1 MVHQLKKL
9 HPYAY
14 TPWVRVRV
22 KLAFCTFDQ
31 LEEFIKSCQNH
42 NEEEEEE
49 EEEEYQEEV
58 LPFGESYWDYL
69 PDLVK
74 EYILE
79 MSEVAIQEELQARYE
94 HKIKMEKVFRHI
106 KHPNKRRY
114 RFDHDYGYSRTYL
127 DSDDEHDSD
136 LDSIYYTDEE
146 YSDRDPSHK
155 SHYTDEEYSEYYHS
169 S

>member
-1 MVHQLKKL
+1 M
-9 HPYAY
+9 AN
-14 TPWVRVRV
+14 

-49 EEEEYQEEV
+49 EEEEEYQEKV

-79 MSEVAIQEELQARYE
+79 LSEVAIQEELQATVDTNIR
-94 HKIKMEKVFRHI
+94 
-106 KHPNKRRY
+106 
-114 RFDHDYGYSRTYL
+114 
-127 DSDDEHDSD
+127 
-136 LDSIYYTDEE
+136 
-146 YSDRDPSHK
+146 
-155 SHYTDEEYSEYYHS
+155 
-169 S
+169 